1 VHGLS
6 LKVKAGERVGIIGR
20 TGSGKSTLF
29 QAIYRFIHPRS
40 GSILLDGTDTR
51 LIPLGQLRGALS
63 LVSQDALFIEGTIAE
78 NIDPSGAHSSSDIW
92 RVLQKVGLDD
102 CVRSLPQQL
111 DFVLSE
117 GARCFSQGQKQL
129 LCLARAIIRKPR
141 ILLLDEATA
150 SIDVISDRLIQRIL
164 QEELSGVAIIA
175 IAHRIETLAGY
186 DSIYELAE
194 GRIIRC
200 SAPKLQRLRPT
211 ESAPHIQ
218 SLTPQPHPEL

>member
-1 VHGLS
+1 
-6 LKVKAGERVGIIGR
+6 VKAGERVGIIGR

-40 GSILLDGTDTR
+40 GAILLDGTDTR
-51 LIPLGQLRGALS
+51 QIPLGQLRSALS

-92 RVLQKVGLDD
+92 RILQKVGLDET
-102 CVRSLPQQL
+102 VRSLPHQL

-186 DSIYELAE
+186 DAIYELAE

-200 SAPKLQRLRPT
+200 SAPKVLKPKPT
-211 ESAPHIQ
+211 ESVLRIQ